1 MSATPASRPMALATA
16 EKSRS
21 RAKTSVT
28 SDTRSMKTNERILRN
43 ASCNACSTDRKN
55 TEALVTL
62 VETSQRTKIS
72 GRRGRVGRNLSSTG
86 TPPVL
91 SEARIVRRTSTWAR
105 RLRPLSSWPCVA
117 SRRLSWATT
126 RWTAARSWS
135 GPLGSARS
143 RSDSGRDGG
152 SCRVRSMRSRSSS
165 RRRCCSKR
173 RMASRGSPSRRGSPS
188 GLSGCGSARSSSE
201 RRIRCTST
209 PMTPEPSPWR
219 PKAAIARR
227 ARARMAPSDPSRS
240 AAATCWRSVSR
251 LTSSESSWAP
261 PSPLSCS
268 LTPWRT
274 ASISGARKK
283 NFSKTK
289 ANIRRSSGDLANVA
303 ESASRK
309 SRWSVQP
316 TSESAAKPSSSSE
329 VPMATPSSRSSSA
342 KRRSCA
348 SNPWL
353 GAGKLPELHADA
365 LGDHVE
371 VGAVLDDHRHGLLE
385 RRPVEVLGAQEEQC
399 PRPVDRFGDRRRLLQ
414 VELPDHA
421 DDLDEPAGHR
431 LGQLGRV
438 QADDLQ
444 LVLDLRVV
452 EPEVEAAPLQ
462 RLGQLA
468 GVVRGEEHDGHRLR
482 LDPPE
487 LGDRDLE
494 VGQQLEQHRL
504 ELLVGLVDL
513 VDQQHDRLGRG
524 DRRHE
529 RAGEQEVLAED
540 VVLELAP
547 CVLALRGLDA
557 QELLA
562 VVPLVQGLGLV
573 EALVAL
579 EPHEAAVQ
587 VLREGLGELG
597 LADAGGSLD
606 EHGLAELG
614 GEIRD
619 QRGRLAREVADGAQA
634 VGDLADGPGCDA
646 HAAEDTG

>member
-173 RMASRGSPSRRGSPS
+173 RMASRGSPSRRGAPS

-201 RRIRCTST
+201 RRMRCTST
-209 PMTPEPSPWR
+209 PITPEPSPCR

-227 ARARMAPSDPSRS
+227 ARSRMGPPDPSRS

-251 LTSSESSWAP
+251 FTSSESKWAP
-261 PSPLSCS
+261 PSPLCCS

-283 NFSKTK
+283 NISKTK
-289 ANIRRSSGDLANVA
+289 AKIRRSSGDLARVA
-303 ESASRK
+303 DNPSRK

-316 TSESAAKPSSSSE
+316 TSESAAKPSSNSE

-342 KRRSCA
+342 KRRTCA
-348 SNPWL
+348 SNPGL

-371 VGAVLDDHRHGLLE
+371 VAAVLDDHRHGLLE
-385 RRPVEVLGAQEEQC
+385 HRAVEVLGAEEEQR
-399 PRPVDRFGDRRRLLQ
+399 PRPVDRLGDRRRLLE

-421 DDLDEPAGHR
+421 DDLDQPAGHR
-431 LGQLGRV
+431 LGQLWRV

-462 RLGQLA
+462 GLGQLA
-468 GVVRGEEHDGHRLR
+468 GVVRGQQDDGHRLR

-487 LGDRDLE
+487 LGNRDLE
-494 VGQQLEQHRL
+494 VGQELEQHRL

-513 VDQQHDRLGRG
+513 VDQQHDGLLSG
-524 DRRHE
+524 DRAHE
-529 RAGEQEVLAED
+529 RALEQELLAED
-540 VVLELAP
+540 VVLDLLPAGP
-547 CVLALRGLDA
+547 LGLGLDA
-557 QELLA
+557 QQLLA
-562 VVPLVQGLGLV
+562 VVPLVERLGLV
-573 EALVAL
+573 EPLVAL
-579 EPHEAAVQ
+579 QAHEAAIQ
-587 VLREGLGELG
+587 VLGQRARELR
-597 LADAGGSLD
+597 LADAGRPLD
-606 EHGLAELG
+606 EDGLAELG
-614 GEIRD
+614 GQERD
-619 QRGRLAREVADGAQA
+619 ERSRLAGQVADGAQA

-646 HAAEDTG
+646 HAA

>member
-72 GRRGRVGRNLSSTG
+72 GRRGRVGRYLSSTG

-219 PKAAIARR
+219 PKAAMARR
-227 ARARMAPSDPSRS
+227 ARSRMAPSEPSRS
-240 AAATCWRSVSR
+240 AAAIWLRSSSRSR
-251 LTSSESSWAP
+251 LPAALGSLGW
-261 PSPLSCS
+261 SCS
-268 LTPWRT
+268 CTSWRT
-274 ASISGARKK
+274 AAASAARKK
-283 NFSKTK
+283 KRSKTSS
-289 ANIRRSSGDLANVA
+289 NSRRSSGDLAIVA
-303 ESASRK
+303 ASASRN
-309 SRWSVQP
+309 SAGSVQP
-316 TSESAAKPSSSSE
+316 TSPSASKASSSSL
-329 VPMATPSSRSSSA
+329 VPRARPSPRSSSPNSSSRA
-342 KRRSCA
+342 A
-348 SNPWL
+348 SP
-353 GAGKLPELHADA
+353 GGPASGSGSGGTELDPDP
-365 LGDHVE
+365 LGDDVE
-371 VGAVLDDHRHGLLE
+371 VGAVLDDDRHRLAE
-385 RRPVEVLGAQEEQC
+385 RALVDVVGAEEHQRA
-399 PRPVDRFGDRRRLLQ
+399 RPVDRLGDARRLLE
-414 VELPDHA
+414 VELAHEL
-421 DDLDEPAGHR
+421 DDLDELAR
-431 LGQLGRV
+431 DAVVDLRRV
-438 QADDLQ
+438 EAHDVE
-444 LVLDLRVV
+444 LVLQGRVV
-452 EPEVEAAPLQ
+452 EPQVQAAALE
-462 RLGQLA
+462 RLGELA
-468 GVVRGEEHDGHRLR
+468 RVVGGQQHDRPRLG
-482 LDPPE
+482 LHPAE
-487 LGDRDLE
+487 LRDRDLE
-494 VGQQLEQHRL
+494 VGEDLQQHRL

-513 VDQQHDRLGRG
+513 VDEQDDRLLGG
-524 DRRHE
+524 DRRHQ
-529 RAGEQEVLAED
+529 RPGEQELLAED
-540 VVLELAP
+540 VVLHLAP
-547 CVLALRGLDA
+547 AGVGRLGLDA
-557 QELLA
+557 QQLLA
-562 VVPLVQGLGLV
+562 IVPLVQRLGLV

-579 EPHEAAVQ
+579 QAHERAVE
-587 VLREGLGELG
+587 VSRERLGQLG
-597 LADAGGSLD
+597 LADARRALD
-606 EHGLAELG
+606 QHGLAEP
-614 GEIRD
+614 R
-619 QRGRLAREVADGAQA
+619 
-634 VGDLADGPGCDA
+634 
-646 HAAEDTG
+646 